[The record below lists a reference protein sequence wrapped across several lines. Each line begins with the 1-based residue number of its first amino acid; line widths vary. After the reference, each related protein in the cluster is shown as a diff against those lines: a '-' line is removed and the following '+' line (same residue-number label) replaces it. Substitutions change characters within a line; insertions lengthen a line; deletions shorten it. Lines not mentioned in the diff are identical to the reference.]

1 MTMTVKA
8 ITFDFWS
15 TLYHFEQS
23 ARPLRTEYLRGVL
36 VATGHQDIRGEQV
49 AGIARKAWEVWSS
62 IWKGEQRTPQAS
74 EWLGFFLTH
83 AGAALPENVVHQVAV
98 GLEEIGV
105 SAALPMDGVAEVLPR
120 LASRYKL
127 GLISDTGIEPG
138 RVLRSLLERDGL
150 LPYFSHFTFSDELGR
165 SKPHPNAFLATLA
178 GLQVAP
184 GEAVHVG
191 DLRRTDVAGAQG
203 VGMHTVRYAAV
214 HDDRKP
220 EYPEAEVVI
229 QSYSELESWVEGRA
243 RGF

>member
-1 MTMTVKA
+1 MIIKA

-15 TLYHFEQS
+15 TLYHFKQS
-23 ARPLRTEYLRGVL
+23 ARSLRAEYLRGVL
-36 VATGHQDIRGEQV
+36 LATGHRDIKGEQV
-49 AGIARKAWEVWSS
+49 AGAAKKAWEAWSS
-62 IWKGEQRTPQAS
+62 IWHGEQRTPQAS
-74 EWLGFFLTH
+74 EWLGFFLVH
-83 AGAALPENVVHQVAV
+83 AGAALPEIVAHQVAV

-105 SAALPMDGVAEVLPR
+105 SAALPVDGVAEVLPR

-127 GLISDTGIEPG
+127 GLISDTGVEPG

-150 LPYFSHFTFSDELGR
+150 LSHFSHITFSDELGR
-165 SKPHPNAFLATLA
+165 SKPHPNAFLATLT

-191 DLRRTDVAGAQG
+191 DLRRTDVAGARG
-203 VGMHTVRYAAV
+203 VGMHTVRYAGV

-229 QSYSELESWVEGRA
+229 RSYAELESWIEEWGR
-243 RGF
+243 GD